1 MHLRVAVPPP
11 PPRENDG
18 RGGGNVDE
26 NLTQIVF
33 CDVTF
38 EGNDVSC
45 FPSCETIILR
55 NKRYGEN
62 IIRVCMGIFTLRSKY
77 NNTSH
82 FYCALLVV

>member
-11 PPRENDG
+11 QEKTTEG
-18 RGGGNVDE
+18 GGGNVDE
-26 NLTQIVF
+26 NLTTIVF

-38 EGNDVSC
+38 EGNDVSG

-62 IIRVCMGIFTLRSKY
+62 IIRVCMGIFTLRSKD

-82 FYCALLVV
+82 LYCALLVV

>member
-11 PPRENDG
+11 PKRK
-18 RGGGNVDE
+18 RKGGNVDE
-26 NLTQIVF
+26 NLTPIVF

-38 EGNDVSC
+38 EGNDVSG
-45 FPSCETIILR
+45 FHSCETIILR

-62 IIRVCMGIFTLRSKY
+62 IIRVCMRIFTLRSKY

-82 FYCALLVV
+82 FYCALLIV

>member
-18 RGGGNVDE
+18 RGGNVDE
-26 NLTQIVF
+26 NLTPIVF
-33 CDVTF
+33 CDITF
-38 EGNDVSC
+38 EGKDVSG

-62 IIRVCMGIFTLRSKY
+62 IIRVFMGILAT
-77 NNTSH
+77 
-82 FYCALLVV
+82 

>member
-11 PPRENDG
+11 PRENG
-18 RGGGNVDE
+18 RGGGNVHE
-26 NLTQIVF
+26 NLTPIVF

-38 EGNDVSC
+38 EGNDVSG

-82 FYCALLVV
+82 LYCALLVV

>member
-11 PPRENDG
+11 PPQEKTE
-18 RGGGNVDE
+18 GGGNVDE
-26 NLTQIVF
+26 NLTPIVF

-38 EGNDVSC
+38 EGNDVSG